1 MGRVSTKEDKTKY
14 QICREALG
22 LSRDKASEL
31 LESIPPE
38 RIEKIENEKVIAH
51 PEEILI
57 MAEKYKAP
65 HLCNYYCTNDC
76 EIGERVIPKIEM
88 KGLSSIVL
96 EMVSSLNGMKEKQ
109 KELID
114 ITADGKID
122 ENEIE
127 EFVNIEK
134 SLEKISSTV
143 ESLKLWA
150 DLMVANGRI
159 DMKIYN
165 KYKDK

>member
-88 KGLSSIVL
+88 KGLSIRSYWI
-96 EMVSSLNGMKEKQ
+96 
-109 KELID
+109 
-114 ITADGKID
+114 
-122 ENEIE
+122 
-127 EFVNIEK
+127 
-134 SLEKISSTV
+134 
-143 ESLKLWA
+143 
-150 DLMVANGRI
+150 R
-159 DMKIYN
+159 
-165 KYKDK
+165 

>member
-14 QICREALG
+14 QICREAMG
-22 LSRDKASEL
+22 LSREKASEL

-76 EIGERVIPKIEM
+76 EIGEQIIPKIEI
-88 KGLSSIVL
+88 KGLSSIIL
-96 EMVSSLNGMKEKQ
+96 EMVSSLNSIKEKQ
-109 KELID
+109 ESLIE
-114 ITADGKID
+114 ITADGKIED
-122 ENEIE
+122 SEIE

-134 SLEKISSTV
+134 SLERISATV

-150 DLMVANGRI
+150 DLMIANGRI
-159 DMKIYN
+159 NINLYK